1 MAQPRGD
8 QGESEPQ
15 GSDLGRYAGLGLQ
28 FTATVGLLALAGYWL
43 DGKLGTLPLFLLL
56 GVLLGF
62 LGAMVSIVRQVPPIR
77 GRRRGGRGPSNTG

>member
-8 QGESEPQ
+8 QDGSEPR

-43 DGKLGTLPLFLLL
+43 DGKLGTLPLFLLA

-62 LGAMVSIVRQVPPIR
+62 LGAMFSIIRQVPPT
-77 GRRRGGRGPSNTG
+77 RGGRRG